1 MSPFPGNRI
10 DNDVMKP
17 ILPVAAILAVASGAT
32 AAAAQ
37 ELSLEAAVREAL
49 VSHPSIAVA
58 AARVQAAQARIDGA
72 KSGMRPRVQYTESFA
87 RSDNPVFVFGSL
99 LTQRQFSESN
109 FAISSLNRPDFL
121 NNFQSLVTLDQTI
134 YDARMTRTQVKSAEL
149 AESMTQQ
156 EKRAAE
162 LAVIAGVA
170 RAYWSA
176 VLAEESGKAAEAS
189 LKSAEADQR
198 RAEAVRAA
206 GMSTDAEVLSV
217 KVHVAAVREQQI
229 RLQHEREI
237 AVAAL
242 NEAMGRPLESAL
254 QLSTRLRDLPAE
266 SLAAA
271 TTLQRPELEL
281 SKLGIAMAKTQMQG
295 ARGGWLPQVGVRSA
309 FEADRQRFVTRG
321 GSNWLIAA
329 SLKWNL
335 FDGFQTRS
343 KVREAA
349 KQLETAEASQ
359 KQVNSALNL
368 AVKQAGIA
376 VQSAQER
383 LSVASAAVDMAE
395 ESLRIIQNRYDAG
408 LTTVTELLRNEAALL
423 DARTRKLKATYDVRI
438 ARIQLEYAAG
448 SLQGD
453 SNVLK

>member
-1 MSPFPGNRI
+1 
-10 DNDVMKP
+10 MKP

-121 NNFQSLVTLDQTI
+121 NNFQSLVTLDQAI
-134 YDARMTRTQVKSAEL
+134 YDARMTRTQVKSAQL

-176 VLAEESGKAAEAS
+176 VLAEDSGKAAEAS
-189 LKSAEADQR
+189 LKSAEADLR

-266 SLAAA
+266 SLVAA
-271 TTLQRPELEL
+271 TPLQRPELEL

-295 ARGGWLPQVGVRSA
+295 ARGGWLPQVGFRSA

-383 LSVASAAVDMAE
+383 LSVAVAAVDMAE

>member
-1 MSPFPGNRI
+1 M
-10 DNDVMKP
+10 
-17 ILPVAAILAVASGAT
+17 
-32 AAAAQ
+32 
-37 ELSLEAAVREAL
+37 REAL

-72 KSGMRPRVQYTESFA
+72 KSGMRPRVQYSESFA

-99 LTQRQFSESN
+99 LTQRQFSAAN
-109 FAISSLNRPDFL
+109 FAIPSLNQPDFV
-121 NNFQSLVTLDQTI
+121 NNFQSLVTVDQAI
-134 YDARMTRTQVKSAEL
+134 YDARMTRTQVKSAQL

-162 LAVIAGVA
+162 LAIIAGVA

-176 VLAEESGKAAEAS
+176 VLAEDSGKAAEAS
-189 LKSAEADQR
+189 LKSAEADLR

-229 RLQHEREI
+229 RLEHERES

-242 NEAMGRPLESAL
+242 NEAMGRPLDSAA

-266 SLAAA
+266 GLAA
-271 TTLQRPELEL
+271 TTQLQRPELEL
-281 SKLGIAMAKTQMQG
+281 SKLGVAMAKTQMQG
-295 ARGGWLPQVGVRSA
+295 ARSGWLPQVGVRSA

-321 GSNWLIAA
+321 GANWLIAA

-349 KQLETAEASQ
+349 RQLESAEASQ
-359 KQVNSALNL
+359 KQVTSAVSL

-376 VQSAQER
+376 VQSAQDR
-383 LSVASAAVDMAE
+383 LSVASAAVEMAE